1 MNSRKLRKEFI
12 RNSSPL
18 ASVVALINLAGLT
31 SPALH
36 GRGQRMMRRVLLLV
50 TVALVMATMMVA
62 TATSAFA
69 APKGGQTPENSCG
82 AAGGFSVPPGLS
94 GEPFGDCGYANN
106 PIFEVPPGNQ

>member
-1 MNSRKLRKEFI
+1 MAVRATWR
-12 RNSSPL
+12 
-18 ASVVALINLAGLT
+18 
-31 SPALH
+31 
-36 GRGQRMMRRVLLLV
+36 RMVHLLV
-50 TVALVMATMMVA
+50 TTLVVLAMMAA

-106 PIFEVPPGNQ
+106 PHFEVPPGNQLI